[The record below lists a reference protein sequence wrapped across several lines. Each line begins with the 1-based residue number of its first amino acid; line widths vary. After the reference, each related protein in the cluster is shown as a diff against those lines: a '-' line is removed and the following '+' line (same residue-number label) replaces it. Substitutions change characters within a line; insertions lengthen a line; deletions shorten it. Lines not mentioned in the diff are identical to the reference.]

1 MYKCSTKFMFTASTD
16 NHSISTP
23 LETIHKYVNYKYSLA
38 YIQVYMDGQVPSDT
52 PGCTERVGTP
62 GCTGWA
68 DTPGCTGTGRYSQVY
83 RNGRYSRV

>member
-1 MYKCSTKFMFTASTD
+1 MFTASTD

-38 YIQVYMDGQVPSDT
+38 YIQVYRTGQVPSDT
-52 PGCTERVGTP
+52 PGCTERVDTP

-68 DTPGCTGTGRYSQVY
+68 DTQGVQDGQILPGVQEGQILQGVK
-83 RNGRYSRV
+83 